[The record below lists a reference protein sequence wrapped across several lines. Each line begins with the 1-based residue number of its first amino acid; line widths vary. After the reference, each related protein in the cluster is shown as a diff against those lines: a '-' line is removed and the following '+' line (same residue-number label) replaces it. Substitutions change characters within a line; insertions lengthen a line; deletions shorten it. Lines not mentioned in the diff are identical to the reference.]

1 MFLEQQISIPAY
13 EKLVCTMVNVHY
25 FTLKHGMLL
34 NIYTSSNQTMQKQ
47 QMINN
52 QSLLMRYS

>member
-13 EKLVCTMVNVHY
+13 KKLVCTMVNV
-25 FTLKHGMLL
+25 HGMLL